1 MFLVGFSWYKTYSRA
16 RLKKKTQNIFI
27 LIKCCF
33 CFFLEESS
41 SEPDDYYEVVG
52 RNINTAP
59 VIANSKPTPPALLQ
73 PSFDEGVDSYDSF
86 DSTDSE
92 HDSKPLPEPT
102 VPNSNP
108 YAIAKI
114 GKQMLKFKKR
124 MSQLIPKQPPPL
136 PPPNP
141 PEVSQPDPPQP
152 ASVSPPRRKYWT
164 LGRFK
169 RSTSTPGGLGS
180 ARFYLAPSELQGNG
194 HR

>member
-1 MFLVGFSWYKTYSRA
+1 M
-16 RLKKKTQNIFI
+16 
-27 LIKCCF
+27 
-33 CFFLEESS
+33 FFLEESS

-59 VIANSKPTPPALLQ
+59 VIANPNPPPALIQ

-92 HDSKPLPEPT
+92 HDNKPLPEPI
-102 VPNSNP
+102 VSNSNP

-141 PEVSQPDPPQP
+141 PEVIQPDLQQP
-152 ASVSPPRRKYWT
+152 TSASPPRRKYWT